1 MVGELGVGW
10 RDDEEEARRLPAW
23 SGEAVL
29 WLGCLSVAVMP
40 TGLMLM
46 AWRTWIGAVTPL
58 AGLVTYV
65 VLFTLM
71 VVAMK
76 PWTVR

>member
-1 MVGELGVGW
+1 MGR
-10 RDDEEEARRLPAW
+10 RDEDAA
-23 SGEAVL
+23 SGFPVWGAEAVL

-40 TGLMLM
+40 TGLVLM
-46 AWRTWIGAVTPL
+46 AWRAWVGAVTPV

-65 VLFTLM
+65 VLFTLF
-71 VVAMK
+71 VVTMK

>member
-1 MVGELGVGW
+1 MGRRV
-10 RDDEEEARRLPAW
+10 DEDEAGGLPVW
-23 SGEAVL
+23 SAEAVL

-46 AWRTWIGAVTPL
+46 AWRTWVGAVTPL